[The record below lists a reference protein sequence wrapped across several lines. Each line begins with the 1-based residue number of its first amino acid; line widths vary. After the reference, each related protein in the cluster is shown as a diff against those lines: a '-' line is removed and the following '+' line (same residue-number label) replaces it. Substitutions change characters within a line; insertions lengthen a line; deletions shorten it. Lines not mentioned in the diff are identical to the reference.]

1 MIKITKYN
9 GNKKAFV
16 KFLEDLQDYIIRID
30 PLKRFVR
37 FPDYGKRYAEELI
50 TQVNKQNGVI
60 YFAEDE
66 NIPVGV
72 IVGIIEELTEK
83 DLLECVPS
91 KIGTILQLIVSDENR
106 GKNIGS
112 LLINSVE
119 EYFLSQ
125 KCDVIYVGVLEPN
138 KRARDFYQ
146 KRGYQNRIITLMKK
160 IS

>member
-9 GNKKAFV
+9 GDKKAFV
-16 KFLEDLQDYIIRID
+16 KFLEDLQDYIIQID

-37 FPDYGKRYAEELI
+37 FPDYGKSYAEELI
-50 TQVNKQNGVI
+50 TQISKQNGII

-91 KIGTILQLIVSDENR
+91 KIGTILQLIVNDEYR
-106 GKNIGS
+106 GKNVGS
-112 LLINSVE
+112 LLINSAE
-119 EYFLSQ
+119 EYFQSQ
-125 KCDVIYVGVLEPN
+125 KCDVIYAGVLEPN
-138 KRARDFYQ
+138 KRAHDFYQ
-146 KRGYQNRIITLMKK
+146 KKGYQNRIITLMKK

>member
-1 MIKITKYN
+1 MIKITKYD

-16 KFLEDLQDYIIRID
+16 KFLEDLQDYIIQVD

-37 FPDYGKRYAEELI
+37 LPGYGERYADELI
-50 TQVNKQNGVI
+50 EQVSKQNGVI

-66 NIPVGV
+66 NIPVGI

-91 KIGTILQLIVSDENR
+91 KIGTILQLIVSEEAR

-112 LLINSVE
+112 LLIKSIE

-125 KCDVIYVGVLEPN
+125 KCDVVYVGVVEPN
-138 KRARDFYQ
+138 KRAREFYE
-146 KRGYQNRIITLMKK
+146 KKGYQNRIMTLMKK
-160 IS
+160 I